1 MLPNSNTGALKR
13 ESKTF
18 VSRDESIAGRRCEVI
33 FVMTDGN
40 EQSFAGTYHQSAF
53 DEDSV
58 VVEFDDGE
66 VQRVKKYEVICDGKY
81 MTIKKTTKKANVKSC
96 MVGEGEGSGD
106 GGSKSET
113 KDSESDISQ
122 SEAENILHGMGHT
135 TLEEFFQDIVD
146 DLNQPPDN
154 TVQNGNASGSA
165 HHAALPVYHG
175 KVPRPVYHGKV
186 PRPVYHGKVPRPVY
200 HGKVPRS
207 YNGNHPEE
215 SQNGNASGSAQHG
228 AVPIY
233 KGKVPRPVYHGKAPR
248 SYNGNHSE
256 ESNPYSQTDDDSGED
271 VSTFDLYNGYE
282 GFNDNGLPFCAASVC
297 NHFEK
302 INTAY
307 KNKESG
313 FIYDGNVND
322 RLVGSICAGK
332 FESHIA
338 IYPPRSKKTHYVN
351 IKYMVDNFTKEQV
364 NTLRKLG
371 VNSKRISSANQILKF
386 FTFISQMPSTSLVED

>member
-186 PRPVYHGKVPRPVY
+186 PR
-200 HGKVPRS
+200 
-207 YNGNHPEE
+207 
-215 SQNGNASGSAQHG
+215 
-228 AVPIY
+228 
-233 KGKVPRPVYHGKAPR
+233 